1 MFAKSVNFFIINIRY
16 YTAEIT
22 KICNVAALLSVFSTL
37 TRESLNLSPNLL
49 HTQINEICENE
60 NTRIDTNFFF
70 VSLMCF
76 VEVVSIKKIKMEPIA
91 VRFPIYFFTYLKA
104 ALFLLTKHSLV
115 C

>member
-1 MFAKSVNFFIINIRY
+1 MFSNDCIVFAKSVNFFIINIRY

-22 KICNVAALLSVFSTL
+22 KICNAAALLSVFSTL

-70 VSLMCF
+70 CKFNVLRGSCF
-76 VEVVSIKKIKMEPIA
+76 NQKNKNGANS
-91 VRFPIYFFTYLKA
+91 R
-104 ALFLLTKHSLV
+104 
-115 C
+115 